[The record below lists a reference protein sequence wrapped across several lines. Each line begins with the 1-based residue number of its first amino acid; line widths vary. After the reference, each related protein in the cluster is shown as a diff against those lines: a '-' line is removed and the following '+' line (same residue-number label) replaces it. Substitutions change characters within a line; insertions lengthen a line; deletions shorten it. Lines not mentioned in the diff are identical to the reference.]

1 MGCSCRDLPDED
13 VALGVTVIVEVPDG
27 VTTRGGTGASAAL
40 PPPQPATHKSVSS
53 AITAMFLL
61 TAKPASGWS
70 EEKLPFLATKTSN
83 RDRMW
88 TKGPSG
94 GEFGNGNTTAPPL
107 VVTITVNGK
116 GFPFETCTGE
126 GN

>member
-1 MGCSCRDLPDED
+1 MDCNCRDLPDED

-61 TAKPASGWS
+61 TAKPTTGSS
-70 EEKLPFLATKTSN
+70 ERELLFLATKISKSMPSAT
-83 RDRMW
+83 RDRYRR
-88 TKGPSG
+88 
-94 GEFGNGNTTAPPL
+94 
-107 VVTITVNGK
+107 
-116 GFPFETCTGE
+116 
-126 GN
+126 